1 MLSGGC
7 LLNQVSRRSMFE
19 LQADCANSRCSIRMP
34 PRRVNKGA
42 FGKGNQGYGLRN
54 AAVDA
59 ADEPD
64 AGARANECPPV
75 ALAHAHTRHT
85 RVHTHTHTRTHA
97 HAHTHT
103 HSHTLTHTRALALQT
118 THAHEP
124 ARTRSRA
131 RTLKHAQC
139 HSESLARSRAHAPAH
154 PARRNTRVQT
164 SCYSS
169 ASSSRH
175 KA

>member
-7 LLNQVSRRSMFE
+7 LLSQVSRRSMFE

-64 AGARANECPPV
+64 AGARANECP
-75 ALAHAHTRHT
+75 LCRTCTRTHA
-85 RVHTHTHTRTHA
+85 THTSAHA

-103 HSHTLTHTRALALQT
+103 H
-118 THAHEP
+118 THAH
-124 ARTRSRA
+124 THA
-131 RTLKHAQC
+131 RTLQLTAKHTPTAKHC
-139 HSESLARSRAHAPAH
+139 AVSLIQAWLAVHGRFDRFSG
-154 PARRNTRVQT
+154 VQGT
-164 SCYSS
+164 SGL
-169 ASSSRH
+169 RI
-175 KA
+175 